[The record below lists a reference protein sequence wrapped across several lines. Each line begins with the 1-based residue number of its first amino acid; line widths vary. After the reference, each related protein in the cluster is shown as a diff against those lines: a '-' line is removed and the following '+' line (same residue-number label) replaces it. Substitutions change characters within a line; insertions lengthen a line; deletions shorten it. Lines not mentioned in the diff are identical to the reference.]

1 MQSNGTLIQPLINF
15 QMTEWHILLHFSG
28 RYGRFR
34 TPQLFHAFAIT
45 TNLYQGDPIKPN
57 HVVEESGKDW
67 RRRTFERGQDIF
79 FTDTMFISD
88 SAIPKEEEYTV
99 LRFNTAE
106 DSQWE
111 QNMRNLRAR
120 GSKSYGIL

>member
-1 MQSNGTLIQPLINF
+1 
-15 QMTEWHILLHFSG
+15 MTEWHILLHFSG

-34 TPQLFHAFAIT
+34 TPQLFYTFAT

-67 RRRTFERGQDIF
+67 RRRTFEQGQDIF

-99 LRFNTAE
+99 LKFNTTE
-106 DSQWE
+106 DSLWE